1 MERGFLFDQKVFY
14 IIMDDFETR
23 IFDATID
30 FIIEVKI
37 YALYKE
43 YLKEVHNI
51 DFDIIENEGE

>member
-1 MERGFLFDQKVFY
+1 
-14 IIMDDFETR
+14 MDDFETR

-37 YALYKE
+37 YELYKE
-43 YLKEVHNI
+43 YLKDVHNI